1 MREEIKVRL
10 LLNIFEE
17 VTRKYEEL
25 LKVYEEMNE
34 LLEYKASH
42 DSLTGLYNREAL
54 ENMLKAEIMKA
65 KLSKGTLSII
75 FLDLDNFKTINDSFG
90 HHFGDEILKQVG
102 EILKSSV
109 RKGDIVARYGGD
121 EFIIVLHSKTD
132 LEPERVAE
140 RIKQRLEETFSPYNL
155 SVSYGIAIFGKD
167 GSTPEELINVADKR
181 MYKQKVEKKKLK
193 NRAVS

>member
-10 LLNIFEE
+10 LMNIFEE

-25 LKVYEEMNE
+25 LKLYEEMNE

-54 ENMLKAEIMKA
+54 DNMLKAEIMKA
-65 KLSKGTLSII
+65 KLSKGVLSII
-75 FLDLDNFKTINDSFG
+75 FLDLDNFKTINDTLG
-90 HHFGDEILKQVG
+90 HHFGDEILRKVG

-121 EFIIVLHSKTD
+121 EFVIVLHSKTN

-140 RIKQRLEETFSPYNL
+140 RIKVKIEESLRMYNI

-167 GSTPEELINVADKR
+167 GSTPEELIDVADKR
-181 MYKQKVEKKKLK
+181 MYKQKVEKKRLK

>member
-1 MREEIKVRL
+1 MREEIKVKL

-25 LKVYEEMNE
+25 LKLYEEMNE

-54 ENMLKAEIMKA
+54 EDILKAEMMKA
-65 KLSKGTLSII
+65 KLSKDTISII
-75 FLDLDNFKTINDSFG
+75 FFDLDNFKMINDSYG
-90 HHFGDEILKQVG
+90 HNYGDEVLRKVG
-102 EILKSSV
+102 KILKSSV
-109 RKGDIVARYGGD
+109 REGDIVARYGGD
-121 EFIIVLHSKTD
+121 EFVIVLHSKTD
-132 LEPERVAE
+132 IEPKKVAN
-140 RIKQRLEETFSPYNL
+140 RIKVKIEESLYVYNI

-181 MYKQKVEKKKLK
+181 MYEQKMSKKEIK
-193 NRAVS
+193 NRNAS

>member
-1 MREEIKVRL
+1 MREEIKVKL

-25 LKVYEEMNE
+25 LKLYEEMNE

-54 ENMLKAEIMKA
+54 YNILKAEVMKA
-65 KLSKGTLSII
+65 KLSRKVLSVI
-75 FLDLDNFKTINDSFG
+75 FLDLDNFKALNDTYG
-90 HHFGDEILKQVG
+90 HQYGDEVLKKVG

-121 EFIIVLHSKTD
+121 EFVIVLHSKTN
-132 LEPERVAE
+132 LEPEKVAE
-140 RIKQRLEETFSPYNL
+140 RIKVRIEESLRMYNI
-155 SVSYGIAIFGKD
+155 SVSYGIAIFGED
-167 GSTPEELINVADKR
+167 GSTPEELINAADKK
-181 MYKQKVEKKKLK
+181 MYEQKQKKKNLK
-193 NRAVS
+193 NQVVF

>member
-90 HHFGDEILKQVG
+90 HHFGDEILRQVG

-132 LEPERVAE
+132 LEPGRVAE
-140 RIKQRLEETFSPYNL
+140 RIKQRLEETFSSYNL

-167 GSTPEELINVADKR
+167 GSTPEELIDVADKR

>member
-140 RIKQRLEETFSPYNL
+140 RIKQRLEETFSSYNL